1 MKSAVDA
8 QYLLDYLHLRHS
20 CDITERA
27 GRGTFRSKF
36 GWSRERFSAALLYGL
51 DPSNGPLFS
60 MTDAASAPLVPVA
73 PPSERI
79 RPILDAIAEWSVE
92 MAKTSRK
99 RYRLQTLEA
108 AAAAA
113 AEQFGDSRQ

>member
-1 MKSAVDA
+1 MKSATDA

-20 CDITERA
+20 CDITDRA
-27 GRGTFRSKF
+27 GRGTLRIKF
-36 GWSRERFSAALLYGL
+36 GWSRERYSAALLYGL

-73 PPSERI
+73 APSERI
-79 RPILDAIAEWSVE
+79 RPILAAVAEWSVE

-99 RYRLQTLEA
+99 RHRLDAIQA
-108 AAAAA
+108 AASVLQYGNDHA
-113 AEQFGDSRQ
+113 

>member
-1 MKSAVDA
+1 MKSATDA

-20 CDITERA
+20 CDITDRA
-27 GRGTFRSKF
+27 GRGTLRVKF
-36 GWSRERFSAALLYGL
+36 GWSRERYSAALLYGL

-60 MTDAASAPLVPVA
+60 MTDAATAPLVPVA

-79 RPILDAIAEWSVE
+79 KPIILAIGEWSVE

-99 RYRLQTLEA
+99 RHRLDAIQA
-108 AAAAA
+108 AASAS
-113 AEQFGDSRQ
+113 QYGDNHA